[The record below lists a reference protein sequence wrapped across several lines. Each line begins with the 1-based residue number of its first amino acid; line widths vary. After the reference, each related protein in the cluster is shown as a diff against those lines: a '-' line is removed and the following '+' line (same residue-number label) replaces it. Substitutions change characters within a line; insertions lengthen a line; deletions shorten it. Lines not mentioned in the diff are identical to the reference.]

1 MARST
6 WLTPIK
12 TRLRRHRRALAW
24 TALALGVALVVFV
37 LFLDHTVRAQF
48 EGKRWALPARVYAQ
62 PLELFAGR
70 RLKPEHLVA
79 ELRALGYRP
88 HAQGPGSFAADR
100 GSVTLHTRAF
110 PFWDGPQPAMKLR
123 AVFQGDKLAAL
134 YNLENESALPLAR
147 LDPLL
152 IGSIYPAHNEDRVLV
167 QLAEVPKTLIDGLI
181 AIEDRKFY
189 RHSGIDPRGIA
200 RAAYMNLRNR
210 GGNIQGGSTL
220 TQQLAKNFYLTA
232 DRTLRRK
239 ITEAIMALLL
249 ELHYDKKEILEA
261 YLNEIYLGQNGNY
274 GIHGFG
280 LASQFYFGR
289 GLADIGL
296 AETALL
302 VGLVKGPSFYDPRR
316 HPERAKGR
324 RDLVLAEWERQGV
337 IDRTAYLQAKQSPLN
352 VVAHARSSAT
362 PYPAFLDLVHRQL
375 RRDYREED
383 LRSEGLKIFTT
394 LEPRAQRAA
403 EEALSTRLTALERAR
418 NLPPKMLEGAVV
430 MSNVDNGEVLAVVGG
445 RDARFAGF
453 NRALDAQRQ
462 IGSLVKPVVFL
473 TALQRASEYTLA
485 TPLDDNEFKWRDHT
499 GKDWI
504 PLNYDKQYHGRVP
517 LRVALIHSYNVATAR
532 LGTDI
537 GVNRVIANMRRLGIE
552 RMVPAYGSTL
562 LGASP
567 LTPLEVAQM
576 YQTLATGFRTPLRA
590 IRAVLTADNAP
601 LQRYALSV
609 APAIEPGPLYLLT
622 TAMQDVVREGTGDAL
637 KNYVSADLNVAGKT
651 GTTDDLRDSWFAG
664 FTGDRV
670 AVVWVGR
677 DDNKPAALTGA
688 GGALTVWGTMM
699 AAIDPAPL
707 EPELPQDVERVWV
720 DPTTALRAD
729 SACRDAVELPFIK
742 GTAPVQSAPCAVRS
756 PAKAIKNWF
765 KRLFER

>member
-1 MARST
+1 MARSS
-6 WLTPIK
+6 WFAPLK
-12 TRLRRHRRALAW
+12 KRLRRHRRALAW
-24 TALALGVALVVFV
+24 TAATLGVALIAFV
-37 LFLDHTVRAQF
+37 LYLDHTVRAQF

-70 RLKPEHLVA
+70 KLKPEHLVT

-88 HAQGPGSFAADR
+88 RAQGPGSFAAEGNTID
-100 GSVTLHTRAF
+100 LHTRAF
-110 PFWDGPQPAMKLR
+110 AFWDGSQPALKLR
-123 AVFQGDKLAAL
+123 AVFHGDKLAAL
-134 YNLENESALPLAR
+134 YNLDNESTLALAR

-167 QLAEVPKTLIDGLI
+167 QLAEVPKLLIDGLI

-200 RAAYMNLRNR
+200 RAAYANLRNR
-210 GGNIQGGSTL
+210 GNIQGGSTL
-220 TQQLAKNFYLTA
+220 TQQLVKNFYLTA

-239 ITEAIMALLL
+239 ITEALMALLL
-249 ELHYDKKEILEA
+249 EWHYAKPEILEA
-261 YLNEIYLGQNGNY
+261 YLNEIYLGQDGNH

-289 GLADIGL
+289 ALADLGV

-324 RDLVLAEWERQGV
+324 RDVVLAEWQRQGV
-337 IDRTAYLQAKQSPLN
+337 IDRTAYLQAKQAPLN
-352 VVAHARSSAT
+352 VVTQARSSAT
-362 PYPAFLDLVHRQL
+362 PYPAFIDLVHRQL

-394 LEPRAQRAA
+394 LEPRAQHAA
-403 EEALSTRLTALERAR
+403 EEALITRLTALERAR
-418 NLPPKMLEGAVV
+418 NLPPKMLEGAIV

-445 RDARFAGF
+445 RDPRFAGF
-453 NRALDAQRQ
+453 NRALDAQRP
-462 IGSLVKPVVFL
+462 IGSLVKPVVYL

-485 TPLDDNEFKWRDHT
+485 TPLDDDEFKWRDRAGHE
-499 GKDWI
+499 WI
-504 PLNYDKQYHGRVP
+504 PLNYDKRYHGRVP
-517 LRVALIHSYNVATAR
+517 LRAALINSYNVSTAR
-532 LGTDI
+532 LGMNI
-537 GVNRVIANMRRLGIE
+537 GVNRVIENMRRLGVE
-552 RMVPAYGSTL
+552 RAIPAYGSTL

-567 LTPLEVAQM
+567 LTPLEVTQM

-590 IRAVLTADNAP
+590 IREVLTADNAP

-609 APAIEPGPLYLLT
+609 APAVEPGPLYLLT
-622 TAMQDVVREGTGDAL
+622 SAMQDVVREGTGDAL
-637 KNYVSADLNVAGKT
+637 KKFVDPALKVAGKT

-677 DDNKPAALTGA
+677 DDNKPTALTGA
-688 GGALTVWGTMM
+688 SGALTVWGTMM
-699 AAIDPAPL
+699 AEVDPAPL
-707 EPELPQDVERVWV
+707 EPEVPEDVERVWV
-720 DPTTALRAD
+720 DPATGLRAD
-729 SACRDAVELPFIK
+729 SSCRDAVELPFIK
-742 GTAPVQSAPCAVRS
+742 GTAPVQTAPCAVRS

>member
-1 MARST
+1 MLGLGIA
-6 WLTPIK
+6 LT
-12 TRLRRHRRALAW
+12 A
-24 TALALGVALVVFV
+24 FV
-37 LFLDHTVRAQF
+37 LYLDHTVREQF

-62 PLELFAGR
+62 PMELFAGR

-79 ELRALGYRP
+79 ELGALGYRP
-88 HAQGPGSFAADR
+88 HGDGPGSFVAD
-100 GSVTLHTRAF
+100 GDTVNIHTRAF
-110 PFWDGPQPAMKLR
+110 AFWDGAQPALKLR
-123 AVFQGDKLAAL
+123 AVFHGEKLAAL
-134 YNLENESALPLAR
+134 YNLENESAVSLAR
-147 LDPLL
+147 IDPLL

-167 QLAEVPKTLIDGLI
+167 QLADVPKMLIDGLI
-181 AIEDRKFY
+181 AVEDRKFY

-200 RAAYMNLRNR
+200 RAAYANLRNR
-210 GGNIQGGSTL
+210 GSSIQGGSTL
-220 TQQLAKNFYLTA
+220 TQQLVKNFYLTA
-232 DRTLRRK
+232 ERTLRRK
-239 ITEAIMALLL
+239 LTEATMSLLL
-249 ELHYDKKEILEA
+249 ELHYEKPEILEA
-261 YLNEIYLGQNGNY
+261 YLNEIYLGQDGNH

-289 GLADIGL
+289 ALSELGVP
-296 AETALL
+296 ETALL

-316 HPERAKGR
+316 HPQRAKSR
-324 RDLVLAEWERQGV
+324 RDIVLAEWEHQGV
-337 IDRTAYLQAKQSPLN
+337 IDRTAYLQAKQAPLG
-352 VVAHARSSAT
+352 VVTQARSSAS

-403 EEALSTRLTALERAR
+403 EEALATRLTALERAR

-453 NRALDAQRQ
+453 NRALDAQRP

-485 TPLDDNEFKWRDHT
+485 TPLDDNEFKWRDRT
-499 GKDWI
+499 GKEWM

-517 LRVALIHSYNVATAR
+517 LRVALINSYNVSTAR
-532 LGTDI
+532 LGINI
-537 GVNRVIANMRRLGIE
+537 GVNKVIENMHRLGVE
-552 RMVPAYGSTL
+552 REVPAYGSTL

-567 LTPLEVAQM
+567 LTALEVTQM

-590 IRAVLTADNAP
+590 IREVLTADNAP

-609 APAIEPGPLYLLT
+609 VPAVDPGPLYLLT
-622 TAMQDVVREGTGDAL
+622 TAMQDVVHEGTGDAL
-637 KNYVSADLNVAGKT
+637 KNYISPDLNVAGKT

-677 DDNKPAALTGA
+677 DDNRPAALTGA
-688 GGALTVWGTMM
+688 AGALTVWGTMM
-699 AAIDPAPL
+699 AHLDPAPL
-707 EPELPQDVERVWV
+707 EPALPEDVERVWV
-720 DPTTALRAD
+720 DPETALRAD
-729 SACRDAVELPFIK
+729 SACRDAIELPFIK
-742 GTAPVQSAPCAVRS
+742 GSAPVQSAPCATRS
-756 PAKAIKNWF
+756 PVKAIKNWF
-765 KRLFER
+765 RRLFER